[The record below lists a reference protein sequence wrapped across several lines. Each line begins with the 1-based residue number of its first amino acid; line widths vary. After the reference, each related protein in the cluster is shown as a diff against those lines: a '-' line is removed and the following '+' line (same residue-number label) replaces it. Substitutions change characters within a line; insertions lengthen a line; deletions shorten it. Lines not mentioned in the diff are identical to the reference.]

1 MNKRQ
6 KKKLENRA
14 GFFHYRD
21 YKLRVKIL
29 YNIFESVVNNDGP
42 YAFKQYMF
50 NCAKTILF
58 TKAPTKIFNSAHRC
72 YPMPKLEN
80 CVGSRFGRYADIART
95 ADKNGYKP
103 GELAEPLP
111 RGPLDFGKSWS
122 RELFRGMHSSVP
134 KASSACEAMGMEVD

>member
-6 KKKLENRA
+6 KKKLKNRA

-21 YKLRVKIL
+21 YKLRVKML
-29 YNIFESVVNNDGP
+29 YDIFGSVVNNDGP

-50 NCAKTILF
+50 NHAKTVLF
-58 TKAPTKIFNSAHRC
+58 TKAPTKIFDKTYRC

-80 CVGSRFGRYADIART
+80 CVGYSFGRYDDITSA
-95 ADKNGYKP
+95 
-103 GELAEPLP
+103 
-111 RGPLDFGKSWS
+111 
-122 RELFRGMHSSVP
+122 

>member
-1 MNKRQ
+1 MTKRQ

-29 YNIFESVVNNDGP
+29 YSIFDDVINYNAP

-50 NCAKTILF
+50 NCTKNVLF
-58 TKAPTKIFNSAHRC
+58 TKAPTKIFK
-72 YPMPKLEN
+72 MPELEN
-80 CVGSRFGRYADIART
+80 CVGSRFGRFADIESVVDT
-95 ADKNGYKP
+95 NGYKP
-103 GELAEPLP
+103 GELATPLP
-111 RGPLDFGKSWS
+111 RGPLDFGKSWPH
-122 RELFRGMHSSVP
+122 ELFRGTCPSVS